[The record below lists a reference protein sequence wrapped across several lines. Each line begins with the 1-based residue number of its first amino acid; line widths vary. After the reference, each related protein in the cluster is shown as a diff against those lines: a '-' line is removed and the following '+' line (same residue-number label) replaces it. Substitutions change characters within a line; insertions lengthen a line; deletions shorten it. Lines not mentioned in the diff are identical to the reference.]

1 MTIVSILKFE
11 PRTPRSL
18 EDMISYL
25 ADRNKT
31 TEDGIFAIGCNP
43 IHAALEMQFVQ
54 RLYFYDNLVH
64 PYVQVIFAFDVGI
77 NLSLSLLRQIAIEIG
92 QVLIVDRRQV
102 FGAIHY
108 LNTDKKHC
116 HYILN
121 YVSVLGE
128 LYRQNYS
135 LWHYKQAV
143 NEILGSYSLGLIKV
157 YSNDKN
163 YLPLAYAS

>member
-1 MTIVSILKFE
+1 MIVSILKFE

-18 EDMISYL
+18 EDMILYL
-25 ADRNKT
+25 KDRSKT

-43 IHAALEMQFVQ
+43 VHAALEMEFVQ

-143 NEILGSYSLGLIKV
+143 NEILGLYSLGLIKV
-157 YSNDKN
+157 YSNDRN
-163 YLPLAYAS
+163 CLPLAYDS

>member
-1 MTIVSILKFE
+1 MIVSILKFE

-18 EDMISYL
+18 EDMILYL
-25 ADRNKT
+25 TDRSKT

-43 IHAALEMQFVQ
+43 VQAALEMEFVQ
-54 RLYFYDNLVH
+54 RLFFYENLVH

-92 QVLIVDRRQV
+92 QVLIVDRRQI

-116 HYILN
+116 HYLLN
-121 YVSVLGE
+121 YVSVNGE

-143 NEILGSYSLGLIKV
+143 NKILCSYSLELIKV
-157 YSNDKN
+157 YSNDRN
-163 YLPLAYAS
+163 CLPLAYAS

>member
-1 MTIVSILKFE
+1 MIVSILKFE
-11 PRTPRSL
+11 PRTPRPL

-25 ADRNKT
+25 TDSTRT

-43 IHAALEMQFVQ
+43 LHAALEMEFVQ
-54 RLYFYDNLVH
+54 RLFFYENLVH
-64 PYVQVIFAFDVGI
+64 PYVQVIFAFDVGV

-92 QVLIVDRRQV
+92 QVLIVDRRQG

-116 HYILN
+116 HYLLN

-143 NEILGSYSLGLIKV
+143 NEILGSYSLNLIKT
-157 YSNDKN
+157 YASDKY
-163 YLPLAYAS
+163 YLPMAYLS

>member
-1 MTIVSILKFE
+1 MIVSILKFE
-11 PRTPRSL
+11 PRTPRPL
-18 EDMISYL
+18 EDMILYL
-25 ADRNKT
+25 TDRTKT

-43 IHAALEMQFVQ
+43 LHAALEMEFVQ
-54 RLYFYDNLVH
+54 RLFFYDNLVH

-77 NLSLSLLRQIAIEIG
+77 DLSLSLLRQIAIEIG

-116 HYILN
+116 HYLLN
-121 YVSVLGE
+121 YVSVFGE

-157 YSNDKN
+157 YSNDRN
-163 YLPLAYAS
+163 CLPLAYVS